1 MRALGADIRGG
12 VPGRESPISHVMRGP
27 IPRLWPSSSSEGRT
41 PRKETGSVFGAA
53 GCCSMLEN
61 MVELVGIEP
70 TTSSLRTMRVSI
82 TSSVFGTA

>member
-1 MRALGADIRGG
+1 MDY
-12 VPGRESPISHVMRGP
+12 
-27 IPRLWPSSSSEGRT
+27 SSSIPSGMRLYREANSGNHLLNCFWT
-41 PRKETGSVFGAA
+41 SLGQNGTTGPLQV
-53 GCCSMLEN
+53 LEN